1 MCSSVRGRA
10 GAWFS
15 ITHPTSSLARPSASN
30 DAPLGTVHE
39 NPTGL
44 KRKTSGRLELPPLPA
59 PLLESK
65 NPYVAWMLA
74 LALPG
79 MANALF
85 SRDEVDVLAAE
96 RRNGHVRSSQD
107 LHGVHRRPQH
117 PHVRMVGLQD
127 VGASHGQSRGL
138 GDAEHRRARAH
149 GGSGACRCRVN
160 FGAPAL

>member
-1 MCSSVRGRA
+1 MCSSARGRA

-15 ITHPTSSLARPSASN
+15 ITHPTFSLARPTASN
-30 DAPLGTVHE
+30 DAPLGTLRE

-44 KRKTSGRLELPPLPA
+44 KRKTSGRRQLLPLPV

-65 NPYVAWMLA
+65 NPYIAWMLA
-74 LALPG
+74 LSLPG

-96 RRNGHVRSSQD
+96 RRNGHVRSTQD

-127 VGASHGQSRGL
+127 VGAFRRQSGGL
-138 GDAEHRRARAH
+138 RDTDHRRAREH
-149 GGSGACRCRVN
+149 GGSGACCC
-160 FGAPAL
+160 